1 MVTVAEADRII
12 KAQVVSYGTMS
23 VPIQTA
29 MGHVLA
35 EDLYADRDL
44 PPYDRVTMDGI
55 AINYSAFEKDIRS
68 FRIIATMAAGDAP
81 VELTTDDECVEIM
94 TGAALPASADTI
106 VRYEDLD
113 IANGM
118 ATITISEIKKGN
130 AIHYKG
136 KDKKTGDVVV
146 TANRVIDATVI
157 SMAATVGK
165 SMLSVKKLPRVVIVS
180 TGDELVSIEE
190 TPNPYQLRQSNN
202 YTLRSIAQQYGI
214 AADMIHIP
222 DDLHITRT
230 QLSICIEA
238 YDVIL
243 LTGGVSMG
251 KFDYVP
257 RVLEDLKVEQLFH
270 KVWQRPGNPFWFG
283 KHANGLLVFAFP
295 GNPVSTFMC
304 AQRYFVPWLQES
316 LGVKRKPVF
325 AQLAADISFV
335 PQLQY
340 FAQVTLSIS
349 ETGQLTA
356 TPIEGNGSGDFANLV
371 NSDAFMELPMERSNF
386 NKGEVYPVWPFKQ
399 LS

>member
-222 DDLHITRT
+222 DDLHITKT
-230 QLSICIEA
+230 QLSICLEA

>member
-113 IANGM
+113 IASGM
-118 ATITISEIKKGN
+118 ATVTISEIKKGN

-136 KDKKTGDVVV
+136 KDKKTGDIVV

-165 SMLSVKKLPRVVIVS
+165 SMLAVKKLPRVVIIS

-222 DDLHITRT
+222 DDLQITKT
-230 QLSICIEA
+230 QLSICLEA

-257 RVLEDLKVEQLFH
+257 RVLEELKVEQLFH
-270 KVWQRPGNPFWFG
+270 KVRQRPGNPFWFG

-386 NKGEVYPVWPFKQ
+386 NKGEVYLVWPFKP

>member
-23 VPIQTA
+23 VPIQA
-29 MGHVLA
+29 AAGHLLA
-35 EDLYADRDL
+35 EELYADRDL

-55 AINYSAFEKDIRS
+55 AIGYAAFAKGIRS
-68 FRIIATMAAGDAP
+68 FRIITTMAAGDAP
-81 VELTTDDECVEIM
+81 VELASEDECVEIM

-106 VRYEDLD
+106 IRYEDLD
-113 IANGM
+113 IADGI
-118 ATITISEIKKGN
+118 ATVTISEIKKGN

-146 TANRVIDATVI
+146 TANKVVDATVI

-165 SMLSVKKLPRVVIVS
+165 AMLSVKKLPRVVIIS

-222 DDLHITRT
+222 DDLHITKT
-230 QLSICIEA
+230 QLSICLEA

-316 LGVKRKPVF
+316 LGAKRKPVF

-386 NKGEVYPVWPFKQ
+386 NKGEVYPVWPFKP

>member
-1 MVTVAEADRII
+1 MVTVAEADSII
-12 KAQVVSYGTMS
+12 KAQVVSYGAER
-23 VPIQTA
+23 VPIHA
-29 MGHVLA
+29 AVGRVLA

-55 AINYSAFEKDIRS
+55 AINYSAFEKGIRS

-94 TGAALPASADTI
+94 TGAVLPSSADTI

-113 IANGM
+113 IADGI
-118 ATITISEIKKGN
+118 ATVTISEIKKGN

-136 KDKKTGDVVV
+136 KDKKTGDIVV

-165 SMLSVKKLPRVVIVS
+165 SMLAVKKLPRVVIIS

-202 YTLRSIAQQYGI
+202 YTLRSVAQQYGI

-230 QLSICIEA
+230 QLSICLEA

-257 RVLEDLKVEQLFH
+257 RVLEELKVEQLFH
-270 KVWQRPGNPFWFG
+270 KVRQRPGNPFWFG

-316 LGVKRKPVF
+316 LGIKRKPVF
-325 AQLAADISFV
+325 AQLTADITFA

-340 FAQVTLSIS
+340 FAQVTLNIS
-349 ETGQLTA
+349 ETGQLLA